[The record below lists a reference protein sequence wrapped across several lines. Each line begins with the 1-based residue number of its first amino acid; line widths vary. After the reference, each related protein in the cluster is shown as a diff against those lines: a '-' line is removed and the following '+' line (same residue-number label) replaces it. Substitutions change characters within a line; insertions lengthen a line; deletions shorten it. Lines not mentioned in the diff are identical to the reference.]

1 MVDDWFPRL
10 DHLSSYLCSNSL
22 VYGSLTSQL
31 GFYWIPSIGAHP
43 SPYIPRG
50 CNTKWVVHDIDLLYI
65 VPQVLHLGV
74 IGDFFVS

>member
-1 MVDDWFPRL
+1 V
-10 DHLSSYLCSNSL
+10 
-22 VYGSLTSQL
+22 